1 MDDAAQKT
9 VADALAEV
17 VVEAAKEREADL
29 DAEISRLDN
38 LKEDDLE
45 ELRRKRLE
53 QMKKTHNDRR
63 SKLAVGHG
71 EYTLIDEKDFFTVS
85 KQSQYIVAHFWRPST
100 WRCEVMDKH
109 LRQLCQKHWGT
120 RFIKIDAEK
129 SQFLSERLH
138 IWCLPSL
145 VLCKNGKTD
154 HTIVGFSEFQ
164 RGDEATTEEVEE
176 LLAKWGVITADD

>member
-1 MDDAAQKT
+1 MT
-9 VADALAEV
+9 VADALAGI
-17 VVEAAKEREADL
+17 VVETAKEREAEL

-53 QMKKTHNDRR
+53 QMKKSHTDRR
-63 SKLAVGHG
+63 AKLAIGHG
-71 EYTLIDEKDFFTVS
+71 EYTLIDEKEFFTVA
-85 KQSQYIVAHFWRPST
+85 KQSKYIVAHFYRKDT

-120 RFIKIDAEK
+120 RFVKLDAEK

-138 IWCLPSL
+138 IWCLPSI
-145 VLCKNGKTD
+145 VLCKDGKTD

-164 RGDEATTEEVEE
+164 TGDEATTEEVEE
-176 LLAKWGVITADD
+176 LLARWGVITRDD

>member
-1 MDDAAQKT
+1 MEDGQKT

-17 VVEAAKEREADL
+17 VVEAAMDREREL
-29 DAEISRLDN
+29 DEEISRLDN
-38 LKEDDLE
+38 MKEDDLE

-53 QMKKTHNDRR
+53 QMQKTHRDR
-63 SKLAVGHG
+63 KAKIAIGHG
-71 EYTLIDEKDFFTVS
+71 EYHLIDEKDFFKVS
-85 KQSQYIVAHFWRPST
+85 KESEFIVAHFWRPST

-109 LRQLCQKHWGT
+109 LRSLCQKHWGC
-120 RFIKIDAEK
+120 RFIKVDAEK
-129 SQFLSERLH
+129 SQWLSERLH

-164 RGDEATTEEVEE
+164 RGDEATTEDVEE
-176 LLAKWGVITADD
+176 LLAKWGMISIED